1 MASDYNKLT
10 NGVKTTTIIIY
21 KEKLKIY
28 NRQYIYCILQIL
40 LDNYIKKNKTFGYS
54 YIREQEAAKFNSKKV
69 REKFK

>member
-40 LDNYIKKNKTFGYS
+40 LDNYIKKNKIWIQLYQRTGGC
-54 YIREQEAAKFNSKKV
+54 
-69 REKFK
+69 